1 MDKNHKLL
9 QDFKKKVEQTHEN
22 LLKSSHN
29 FGDVDSSQMQ
39 LQMNEL
45 LKDHVL
51 SEKDRYIEQLKAQ
64 LDRQMKI

>member
-39 LQMNEL
+39 LKMNEL